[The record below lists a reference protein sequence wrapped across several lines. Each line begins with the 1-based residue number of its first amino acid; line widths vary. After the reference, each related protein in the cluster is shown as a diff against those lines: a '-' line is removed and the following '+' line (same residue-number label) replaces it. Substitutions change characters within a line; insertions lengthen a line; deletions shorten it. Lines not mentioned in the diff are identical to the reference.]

1 MGVKHKYS
9 LLITLILLGL
19 GMNSLMGQ
27 LQFPG
32 SPMGDRSKLKAADVM
47 YVLPPL
53 DPLQLESANQS
64 SEPGSLKSF
73 KFAMERWVDLT
84 PESHGSWESFQ
95 GYRIW
100 RVHIVSPGAHSL
112 GLVLNSYR
120 LEDGVSL
127 FVYNPDKTH
136 IKGAFTSGNNKSSG
150 VLPVGHL
157 PGEEL
162 IIELQVPFEITDY
175 GEIRIETVSHAFKD
189 AGQNSAVANCPAGEF
204 GCSQACMLDVNCE
217 EGADWQLTKRSAVR
231 VYTTTLYCSGVLVN
245 NSAYDGTPYILT
257 AEHCINKQ
265 YYADRTVFQFNYES
279 PTCFGNEG
287 PLNMSIA
294 GAKLITAGDSI
305 DFSLVELSLT
315 PPEDFDV
322 YYAGWDRSDFQT
334 TATKTLHHPWGD
346 VKKITGDYEAPSLTT
361 KPTDVP
367 YNDLDDYYYFSFWWI
382 LRWDEGST
390 QGGSSGSPLFNADQ
404 RVIGIL
410 SGGVASCGDSVG
422 YDYEKERVIYNQA
435 FNYDDYYTRFSMSWD
450 YNGESGPSLKPWLDP
465 GNTGVTVLGG
475 YSPIG
480 VEPKTHPSRAH
491 FTLFPNPVGDQLYVS
506 APSGLKE
513 PISYKIYNLSG
524 ALVLDGILNQNASNQ
539 IETTFLTEGIYVVQ
553 LLSSPVQEVHKIV
566 ITR

>member
-1 MGVKHKYS
+1 MGVTHKYS
-9 LLITLILLGL
+9 LLIMLILLGL
-19 GMNSLMGQ
+19 GTSPLAGQ

-53 DPLQLESANQS
+53 DPLQIESANQS
-64 SEPGSLKSF
+64 SESGFLKSYQ
-73 KFAMERWVDLT
+73 FAMERGVDLT
-84 PESHGSWESFQ
+84 PESHGSWESFE

-112 GLVLNSYR
+112 GLVFNSYR
-120 LEDGVSL
+120 LEKGVSL

-136 IKGAFTSGNNKSSG
+136 IKGALTSGNNKSSG

-162 IIELQVPFEITDY
+162 IIEMQVPFEISDY
-175 GEIRIETVSHAFKD
+175 GEIRVESVSHAFKD
-189 AGQNSAVANCPAGEF
+189 AGQNSVMANCPAGEF

-217 EGADWQLTKRSAVR
+217 EGADWQLTKRSVVR
-231 VYTTTLYCSGVLVN
+231 VYTTTLYCSGVLIN

-279 PTCFGNEG
+279 PTCFGSDG

-294 GAKLITAGDSI
+294 GAELITVGDSI
-305 DFSLVELSLT
+305 DFSLLELSLT
-315 PPEDFDV
+315 PPDDFDV

-334 TATKTLHHPWGD
+334 TATATLHHPWGD
-346 VKKITGDYEAPSLTT
+346 VKKITNDYEAPTITT
-361 KPTDVP
+361 KPSDVP
-367 YNDLDDYYYFSFWWI
+367 YNDLDDYHYFSFWWI
-382 LRWDEGST
+382 LKWDEGST

-410 SGGVASCGDSVG
+410 SGGVAACGDSIG

-450 YNGESGPSLKPWLDP
+450 FNGESGPSLKPWLDP

-475 YSPIG
+475 YTPIG
-480 VEPKTHPSRAH
+480 VEPKTQPSRGH
-491 FTLFPNPVGDQLYVS
+491 FTLFPNPVGDRLYIS
-506 APSGLKE
+506 APYDLND
-513 PISYKIYNLSG
+513 PISYKIYKLSG
-524 ALVLDGILNQNASNQ
+524 ALVREGILYQSASNQ

-553 LLSSPVQEVHKIV
+553 LQSNPLQEVHKIV

>member
-1 MGVKHKYS
+1 MGITYKYS
-9 LLITLILLGL
+9 LLSLGLLLGF
-19 GMNSLMGQ
+19 GISSLMGQ

-32 SPMGDRSKLKAADVM
+32 NPMGDRSKLKAADVM

-53 DPLQLESANQS
+53 DPLQIESANQS
-64 SEPGSLKSF
+64 SETGFLKSF
-73 KFAMERWVDLT
+73 QFATERWVDLT
-84 PESHGSWESFQ
+84 PESHGSWETF
-95 GYRIW
+95 GDYRIW

-120 LEDGVSL
+120 LESGVSL

-162 IIELQVPFEITDY
+162 IIEMQVPFEITEY
-175 GEIRIETVSHAFKD
+175 GELRIESVSHAFKD
-189 AGQNSAVANCPAGEF
+189 AGQNSLQANCPAGEF
-204 GCSQACMLDVNCE
+204 GCSQGCMLDVNCE
-217 EGADWQLTKRSAVR
+217 EGADWPDAKRSVVR
-231 VYTTTLYCSGVLVN
+231 VFTTTLYCSGVLVN

-279 PTCFGNEG
+279 PSCFGEDG
-287 PLNMSIA
+287 PLNMSIS
-294 GAKLITAGDSI
+294 GAELITVGDSI
-305 DFSLVELSLT
+305 DFSLVKLSLT
-315 PPEDFDV
+315 PPDDFDV

-334 TATKTLHHPWGD
+334 TATTTIHHPWGD
-346 VKKITGDYEAPSLTT
+346 VKKITNDYEAPTKTT

-367 YNDLDDYYYFSFWWI
+367 YNDLDDYHYFSFWWI

-404 RVIGIL
+404 KLIGTL
-410 SGGVASCGDSVG
+410 SGGVAACGDSIG
-422 YDYEKERVIYNQA
+422 YDYETDRVIYDQR
-435 FNYDDYYTRFSMSWD
+435 FNYDDYYTRFSMAWD

-465 GNTGVTVLGG
+465 GNTGVVVLGG
-475 YSPIG
+475 YKPIG
-480 VEPKTHPSRAH
+480 MEPTSRLPKGH

-506 APSGLKE
+506 APSGLND

-524 ALVLDGILNQNASNQ
+524 ALVLDGILNQKASAQ
-539 IETTFLTEGIYVVQ
+539 IGTTTLTEGVYVVQ
-553 LLSSPVQEVHKIV
+553 LISSQVQEVHKIV
-566 ITR
+566 IAR